1 MSQVKGKI
9 SQIIGPVIDVNFENA
24 DKLPNLLEA
33 IEIIKEDGSKV
44 ILECQKH
51 IGEGSVRTVAMDST
65 DGLTRGMEVT
75 PLGSPITMPTGD
87 EVKGRLFN
95 VVGDAIDGIG
105 PCDTKRRLPIHREA
119 PKLKIFQLLPRFYLQ
134 G

>member
-51 IGEGSVRTVAMDST
+51 IGEDVVR
-65 DGLTRGMEVT
+65 
-75 PLGSPITMPTGD
+75 
-87 EVKGRLFN
+87 
-95 VVGDAIDGIG
+95 
-105 PCDTKRRLPIHREA
+105 
-119 PKLKIFQLLPRFYLQ
+119 QLLWILPMVLLEEWKQ
-134 G
+134 PL